1 MQKNQPYT
9 NHKLKCAVLKR
20 GLMRSKNN
28 CVPYL
33 NKNVIMNL
41 HKIFYLKNR
50 RIISIRL
57 PLCCFLQVLLTL
69 LQEDLLAIVWNLAS
83 TDVGLLLTF
92 WLRLNQSRGPRRL
105 WTEFGYDLTKIY
117 NETIEI
123 DIVKCQL
130 CVKEGQGICADDFCG
145 IIVIVIAGSSA
156 KSISI

>member
-1 MQKNQPYT
+1 M
-9 NHKLKCAVLKR
+9 
-20 GLMRSKNN
+20 
-28 CVPYL
+28 
-33 NKNVIMNL
+33 
-41 HKIFYLKNR
+41 KIFYYTRILCISSISKNK
-50 RIISIRL
+50 ISFRKKIDKSVYL
-57 PLCCFLQVLLTL
+57 PWCCFLQVLQTL
-69 LQEDLLAIVWNLAS
+69 LQEDLLAIGWNLAS
-83 TDVGLLLTF
+83 TYVGLLLTF